1 MKRLVR
7 KEFILAVG
15 SCLIVM
21 LIAGCE
27 EEKPSAVKENKI
39 IAYEN
44 RQLKEQMAQREKEF
58 GEQTAQLEK
67 KIEEQNKLL
76 EECRRKEKIPEG
88 MFREELD
95 AKVSEI
101 MDIFGQANMEL
112 SQENSELRTQVEEL
126 QTQVKKLEQQLKNI
140 ESPAEP
146 QPLTQ

>member
-1 MKRLVR
+1 MKRTVW

-15 SCLIVM
+15 SCLIAM

-27 EEKPSAVKENKI
+27 EQNLSAVKENKL

-44 RQLKEQMAQREKEF
+44 KQLKEQMAQREKEF

-76 EECRRKEKIPEG
+76 EECRRGEKIPEG
-88 MFREELD
+88 RFREELD
-95 AKVSEI
+95 AKVNEM
-101 MDIFGQANMEL
+101 MDIFGQTNMEL
-112 SQENSELRTQVEEL
+112 SQENNELRTQVEEL
-126 QTQVKKLEQQLKNI
+126 QTQIKKLEQRLKNI

-146 QPLTQ
+146 QPLLQ